1 MVEEGLNVQLCI
13 ENIGTITDH
22 CAWPWALGAASVG
35 EVDSNTML
43 LPSFTRGSDQEAIA
57 LNALVVGIL
66 RGVENMA
73 QLSSSGQGEFL
84 TLGDR
89 RDLLRHATVPLNRR
103 NPDREVPIQKALKG
117 ASNRCNPRL
126 ETALAVRHEEG
137 EKLPR
142 LPVERP
148 QGRVVVQL
156 LHRCFQIFAQLLTK
170 LVPKSTRHSLAVAD
184 SPRVGRAAKPDDF
197 SDLRGDLIQ
206 LLFRKASKAAVEKL
220 NLPERFL
227 CKNLVPG

>member
-1 MVEEGLNVQLCI
+1 MKREVHGRNVLIAKHHSIVGQKKIVTMVEEGLNVQLCI

-22 CAWPWALGAASVG
+22 CAWPWALGAASVS

-103 NPDREVPIQKALKG
+103 NPDREVPIQKALKEQATG
-117 ASNRCNPRL
+117 AIH
-126 ETALAVRHEEG
+126 VW
-137 EKLPR
+137 K
-142 LPVERP
+142 RP
-148 QGRVVVQL
+148 
-156 LHRCFQIFAQLLTK
+156 
-170 LVPKSTRHSLAVAD
+170 
-184 SPRVGRAAKPDDF
+184 
-197 SDLRGDLIQ
+197 
-206 LLFRKASKAAVEKL
+206 LLFAMRKAKTSSA
-220 NLPERFL
+220 PS
-227 CKNLVPG
+227 

>member
-1 MVEEGLNVQLCI
+1 
-13 ENIGTITDH
+13 
-22 CAWPWALGAASVG
+22 
-35 EVDSNTML
+35 ML

-57 LNALVVGIL
+57 FNALVVGIL

-89 RDLLRHATVPLNRR
+89 RDLLRHATVPLNRT
-103 NPDREVPIQKALKG
+103 EIPIVKSQSRKRLKEQATGAIHVWKRPLLFAMRKAKNFLGSQLKG
-117 ASNRCNPRL
+117 RRDVWL
-126 ETALAVRHEEG
+126 
-137 EKLPR
+137 
-142 LPVERP
+142 
-148 QGRVVVQL
+148 VQL

-197 SDLRGDLIQ
+197 Q
-206 LLFRKASKAAVEKL
+206 
-220 NLPERFL
+220 
-227 CKNLVPG
+227 